1 MLTIYNPLTVT
12 IDQAKT
18 ITANFAQNSPPQLSS
33 LSASNVSF
41 TTATL
46 NANVTSGG
54 STTVTSR
61 GFYYGLSPNPTSNNT
76 IITGTTGAMSTNL
89 TGLLPG
95 TVYYFRAYAT
105 NSIGTTNI
113 GDGTFTTLPPCSSL
127 IASAVSQTN
136 VSCNGGTNGSA
147 TVSASGTT
155 APYSYSWSP
164 SGGTAATASGLS
176 AGTYTVTVTDVNG
189 CTATQ
194 NFTITQPTAL
204 AVSALSQTNVS
215 CFGGSNGAA
224 SVSVSGGTTGYT
236 YNWTP
241 GNPTG
246 DGTASV
252 TGLTAGAWTCTVT
265 DANGCTAT
273 QNFIITQPAT
283 LALTAA
289 SQTNVACNGGA
300 TGAASVNTPTG
311 GTGPYSYNWTP
322 GNPTGDGTASITGLV
337 AGTYTCTVT
346 DANSCTATVNFTITQ
361 PPALVLTAA
370 SQTNVSCNGG
380 SNGAASVN
388 TATGGAGSYTYN
400 WTPGNPSGDGTV
412 SVTGL
417 TAGTWTCTVTDANGC
432 TTTRS
437 FTITQPTAISLTTNS
452 QTNVSCNGGSNGAAS
467 INTPTGG
474 TGSYTY
480 NWTPGN
486 PTGDGTASVTG
497 LTAGTW
503 TCTVTDANGCTATR
517 NFTITQPTALAL
529 TAASQTN
536 ISCNGG
542 SNGAASVNAATGG
555 AGGYTYNWTPGN
567 PTGDGTVS
575 VTGLTAGTWTC
586 TVTDANGCTTS
597 QNFTVTQPTALVVA
611 SNSQTQ
617 ESCPGANNATASVT
631 ISGGTGAYTYSWSPS
646 GGTAASATGLTAGTY
661 TVTVTDANGCEI
673 SQVFTITAIPDP
685 NISYAQSAY
694 TLFSGNT
701 ITPITPSNSGGA
713 VTSWT
718 ISPALPLGLTINAS
732 TGIISGTP
740 ADGFNNTTYTI
751 TGTNGSCMD
760 TTTLE
765 LNALTCYGFNA
776 DDMILRGN
784 ASISGSDVTLTTATG
799 NQFGALWSTDRLDL
813 TKDFRVK
820 SQLYFGNSDAGAD
833 GLAFVIQPL
842 SSNEGSAGGGIGYAG
857 INPSIA
863 VEFDTYYN
871 PPGDPYSNDHM
882 GIMTNGDTSNHSSY
896 ASAIDLGNIEDNNW
910 HDFEVSWTASTNNLK
925 VYYDGSLRY
934 NQTID
939 IVNNIFS
946 GNQNAYFGFTAA
958 TGGSVNTH
966 AVRLIESCLT
976 RILNIPPT
984 VTSINDFNSCFNQTT
999 SAQSFTI
1006 SDDTTPV
1013 ANMTVTATSSNT
1025 SLVPNN
1031 QITITGTG
1039 ATKDITVTPVSGQ
1052 FGTTTITV
1060 VVEDQEGLSVSESF
1074 TVTIDDTVVPTVVTQ
1089 NVTIQLD
1096 SNGNAN
1102 ITTGMIDNGS
1112 SDNCDIDS
1120 ITLDTTSFNCSNVGN
1135 NTVTLTV
1142 TDVKGNSSSNTA
1154 VVTVEDNIDP
1164 TILAQNITIQLNAAG
1179 AATITANDINTGSYD
1194 NCSIASMSLSQ
1205 TNFDCSHLGTN
1216 TVDITVVDNNGNSS
1230 TQSVTVTV
1238 VDVINPIAIGQ
1249 NITLSLDVNGQLIL
1263 DPALIDN
1270 GSNDNCNYTLTASPN
1285 IFGPSNV
1292 GVNNVILVITDSS
1305 GNTDYTTVQVTIID
1319 TVNPVV
1325 NTQNINVNLDSNG
1338 LVSVTA
1344 NQVNNGST
1352 DNAQI
1357 ASMSVSPN
1365 AFTCDD
1371 LGANTVIL
1379 TVTDTNGNSSTGTA
1393 TVTVSDTTLPTITA
1407 PAAVNVTTDTACTAT
1422 AVVLGNAVTAD
1433 NCSVASVSNDAPA
1446 VFALG
1451 TTTVTWTVVDGSGNT
1466 ATATQLVTVT
1476 DATNPTITAP
1486 SAITWPANIGCFA
1499 VNVMLGT
1506 PVTTDNC
1513 SVVSVTNNAP
1523 FVFPIG
1529 NTTVTWTVT
1538 DNSGNVS
1545 TATQIVTIVDTVAP
1559 FIVAPIAIN
1568 TTTNSGCTAVGL
1580 VLGNPV
1586 VLDNCSVVSLT
1597 NDAPA
1602 AFPLGVTTVTWTVV
1616 DASGNITTAT
1626 QLVTVIDTTLPTITA
1641 PAAVNTIANSG
1652 CAATGVALGTPVTA
1666 DNCSVASVSNNAPTA
1681 FPLGTTIVTW
1691 TIVDASGNVNTATQL
1706 VTVTD
1711 TTMPIITAPTAI
1723 TVATNNGCYAV
1734 NVVLGTPITSDNC
1747 SVVSVTN
1754 NAPALFPLGTTTVT
1768 WTIVD
1773 GSGNTATA
1781 TQVVTVE
1788 DNELPTIVAPI
1799 ALNVTTN
1806 TACTATGVVLGNP
1819 VATDNCS
1826 VVSVTNNAPVAF
1838 PLGATTVTWTVVD
1851 GSGNIATATQLVTV
1865 TDATVPTV
1873 LTQPITIALDING
1886 QVSITAANVN
1896 NGSFDN
1902 CAISTMSVSPSSFT
1916 CANVGTNIVTL
1927 TVTDVNGNTATNTA
1941 IVTVID
1947 AILPTV
1953 ITQNINIELD
1963 SFGDASITADMID
1976 NGSFDNCG
1984 IASISVNVLDFNCND
1999 LGANTVILTVTD
2011 VNGNIATGTA
2021 IVTVVSTADDNDQD
2035 GSNDNCD
2042 DDDDNDGIADE
2053 DDNCQFVNNPDQA
2066 DNDQDGMGDICDDDD
2081 DNDGVLDTEDNCPF
2095 IYNPGQEDRDNDGI
2109 GDVCDTIEINISEAI
2124 TPNGDGINDTWMI
2137 YNIQSHPNNTVKVF
2151 NRWGDL
2157 VFNAR
2162 GYQNEWDGHYKNRDQ
2177 SLPDGGSYYYQIDL
2191 DGNGT
2196 VDYDGWLYISRK

>member
-1 MLTIYNPLTVT
+1 MKRKIILLIILFFAFKNNYAQTALCASTSTSFGYERVNSVTLNGVYFQGNTTYTGPGYYDYSSTPMPILQAGTIVPLSVVVQTNGPYQQFVKLWIDFNNNGNLEDAGELVFDQNYVVNNTTYTFSGNITVPLGAFNGPVRMRLIMQYSASPQLCGNYPYGNTFDFGTSVQGGVDPIQLTVNKTGTGNVVSNPSGINTATNLNFANFGLNTNVTLTATPIAPQTFIGWSGDASGSTNPLTVT
-12 IDQAKT
+12 VDQAKT

-46 NANVTSGG
+46 NANVTSEG

-61 GFYYGLSPNPTSNNT
+61 GFYYGLTPNPTSNNT

-265 DANGCTAT
+265 DANGCTAS
-273 QNFIITQPAT
+273 QNFTVTQPT
-283 LALTAA
+283 ALT
-289 SQTNVACNGGA
+289 
-300 TGAASVNTPTG
+300 
-311 GTGPYSYNWTP
+311 
-322 GNPTGDGTASITGLV
+322 
-337 AGTYTCTVT
+337 
-346 DANSCTATVNFTITQ
+346 
-361 PPALVLTAA
+361 LTAA

-388 TATGGAGSYTYN
+388 AASGGAGGYTYN
-400 WTPGNPSGDGTV
+400 WTPGNPTGDGTV

-432 TTTRS
+432 TTS
-437 FTITQPTAISLTTNS
+437 QNFTVTQPA
-452 QTNVSCNGGSNGAAS
+452 
-467 INTPTGG
+467 
-474 TGSYTY
+474 
-480 NWTPGN
+480 
-486 PTGDGTASVTG
+486 
-497 LTAGTW
+497 
-503 TCTVTDANGCTATR
+503 
-517 NFTITQPTALAL
+517 ALAL

-536 ISCNGG
+536 VSCFGG
-542 SNGAASVNAATGG
+542 SNGAASVNTATGG

-617 ESCPGANNATASVT
+617 ESCPGANNAAASVT

-673 SQVFTITAIPDP
+673 SQLFTITAIPDP

-871 PPGDPYSNDHM
+871 SPGDPYSNDHM
-882 GIMTNGDTSNHSSY
+882 AIMTNGDTANHTSP
-896 ASAIDLGNIEDNNW
+896 IDLGNIEDNVW
-910 HDFEVSWTASTNNLK
+910 HDFEVSWTAGTNNLK

-939 IVNNIFS
+939 IVNSIFS

-958 TGGSVNTH
+958 TGGAVNTH

-1096 SNGNAN
+1096 SSGNAN
-1102 ITTGMIDNGS
+1102 ITTGMIDSGS

-1216 TVDITVVDNNGNSS
+1216 TIDITVVDNNGNSS

-1407 PAAVNVTTDTACTAT
+1407 PSAVNVNTDTDCTAT
-1422 AVVLGNAVTAD
+1422 GVTLGTPVTSD
-1433 NCSVASVSNDAPA
+1433 NCSIVSVSNDAPA
-1446 VFALG
+1446 VFPLG

-1476 DATNPTITAP
+1476 DVVVPTITAP
-1486 SAITWPANIGCFA
+1486 AAITINTNDDCYAI
-1499 VNVMLGT
+1499 NVVLGT
-1506 PVTTDNC
+1506 PVTSDNC
-1513 SVVSVTNNAP
+1513 SVVSVSNDAP
-1523 FVFPIG
+1523 ASFSIG
-1529 NTTVTWTVT
+1529 NTTVTWTV
-1538 DNSGNVS
+1538 
-1545 TATQIVTIVDTVAP
+1545 
-1559 FIVAPIAIN
+1559 
-1568 TTTNSGCTAVGL
+1568 
-1580 VLGNPV
+1580 
-1586 VLDNCSVVSLT
+1586 
-1597 NDAPA
+1597 
-1602 AFPLGVTTVTWTVV
+1602 
-1616 DASGNITTAT
+1616 
-1626 QLVTVIDTTLPTITA
+1626 
-1641 PAAVNTIANSG
+1641 
-1652 CAATGVALGTPVTA
+1652 
-1666 DNCSVASVSNNAPTA
+1666 
-1681 FPLGTTIVTW
+1681 
-1691 TIVDASGNVNTATQL
+1691 
-1706 VTVTD
+1706 
-1711 TTMPIITAPTAI
+1711 
-1723 TVATNNGCYAV
+1723 
-1734 NVVLGTPITSDNC
+1734 
-1747 SVVSVTN
+1747 
-1754 NAPALFPLGTTTVT
+1754 
-1768 WTIVD
+1768 VD

-1799 ALNVTTN
+1799 AINTTTN
-1806 TACTATGVVLGNP
+1806 TGCTTTGLVLGNA
-1819 VATDNCS
+1819 VTTDNCS
-1826 VVSVTNNAPVAF
+1826 VVSVTN
-1838 PLGATTVTWTVVD
+1838 
-1851 GSGNIATATQLVTV
+1851 
-1865 TDATVPTV
+1865 DA
-1873 LTQPITIALDING
+1873 
-1886 QVSITAANVN
+1886 
-1896 NGSFDN
+1896 
-1902 CAISTMSVSPSSFT
+1902 
-1916 CANVGTNIVTL
+1916 
-1927 TVTDVNGNTATNTA
+1927 
-1941 IVTVID
+1941 
-1947 AILPTV
+1947 
-1953 ITQNINIELD
+1953 
-1963 SFGDASITADMID
+1963 
-1976 NGSFDNCG
+1976 
-1984 IASISVNVLDFNCND
+1984 
-1999 LGANTVILTVTD
+1999 
-2011 VNGNIATGTA
+2011 
-2021 IVTVVSTADDNDQD
+2021 
-2035 GSNDNCD
+2035 
-2042 DDDDNDGIADE
+2042 
-2053 DDNCQFVNNPDQA
+2053 
-2066 DNDQDGMGDICDDDD
+2066 
-2081 DNDGVLDTEDNCPF
+2081 
-2095 IYNPGQEDRDNDGI
+2095 
-2109 GDVCDTIEINISEAI
+2109 
-2124 TPNGDGINDTWMI
+2124 
-2137 YNIQSHPNNTVKVF
+2137 
-2151 NRWGDL
+2151 
-2157 VFNAR
+2157 
-2162 GYQNEWDGHYKNRDQ
+2162 
-2177 SLPDGGSYYYQIDL
+2177 
-2191 DGNGT
+2191 
-2196 VDYDGWLYISRK
+2196 